1 MGRAHRPRPA
11 RLGEKLR
18 QIRQGLDLTQEQ
30 MIRLLDAKDESL
42 YPASISEYEQG
53 KREPSL
59 LVLLK
64 YARLFRVPVEA
75 LIDDEMDLPKRKA
88 HHR

>member
-1 MGRAHRPRPA
+1 MGRAHRPRPT

-18 QIRQGLDLTQEQ
+18 LIRQGLDLTQEQ
-30 MIRLLDAKDESL
+30 MIRLLDAKDEPL

-64 YARLFRVPVEA
+64 YARLFKVPMEA
-75 LIDDEMDLPKRKA
+75 LIDDEMDLPK
-88 HHR
+88 